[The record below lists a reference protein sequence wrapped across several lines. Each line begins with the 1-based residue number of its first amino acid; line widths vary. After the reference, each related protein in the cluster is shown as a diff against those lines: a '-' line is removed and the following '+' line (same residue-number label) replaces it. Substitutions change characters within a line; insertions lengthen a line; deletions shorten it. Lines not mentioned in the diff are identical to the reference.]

1 MSPID
6 EEMLIHEPSTSNWLR
21 QQIEASKSRDP
32 VDALTDAELLVE
44 ILDLWLRLVEKQHS
58 QSHQTSFKG
67 I

>member
-1 MSPID
+1 MSTID

-44 ILDLWLRLVEKQHS
+44 ILALRLRLVEKQYS
-58 QSHQTSFKG
+58 Q
-67 I
+67 